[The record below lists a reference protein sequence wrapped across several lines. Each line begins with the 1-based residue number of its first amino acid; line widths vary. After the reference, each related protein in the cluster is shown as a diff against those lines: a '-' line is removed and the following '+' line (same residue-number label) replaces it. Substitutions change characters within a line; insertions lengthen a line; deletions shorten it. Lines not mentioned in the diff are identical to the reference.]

1 MFNIVH
7 NFIKIDQYSGV
18 FWGNLKDIPTIFK
31 QQKLCRLLDAL
42 GIKANKDHLRFR
54 QIS

>member
-31 QQKLCRLLDAL
+31 QQKLCRP
-42 GIKANKDHLRFR
+42 FR
-54 QIS
+54 RTEDKSQ